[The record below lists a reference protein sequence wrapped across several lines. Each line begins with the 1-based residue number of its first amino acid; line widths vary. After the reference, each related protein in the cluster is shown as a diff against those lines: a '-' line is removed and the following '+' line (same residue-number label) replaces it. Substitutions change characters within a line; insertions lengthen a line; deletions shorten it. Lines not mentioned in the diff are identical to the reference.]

1 MFSPQSLRTEGAAT
15 FAAELAFPGESR
27 LVFERDVLFPLAGL
41 NPGEAGKYV
50 RISRLVD
57 ALRGRQ
63 LDVARRYLDG
73 GLEFAR
79 AAREL
84 EDGALMP
91 SAEATLKFF
100 NEFRT
105 YAVAYTVGRDAVAR
119 FLAGAEDRWKAYERW
134 LTEMK

>member
-1 MFSPQSLRTEGAAT
+1 MFSPQSLHTEGAAT
-15 FAAELAFPGESR
+15 YAAELAFPDESR
-27 LVFERDVLFPLAGL
+27 LAFERDELFPLVGL
-41 NPGEAGKYV
+41 NAGEADKYLRV
-50 RISRLVD
+50 SRLVD

-63 LDVARRYLDG
+63 LDVARRYLDAD
-73 GLEFAR
+73 LEFAR

-84 EDGALMP
+84 EEKALMP
-91 SAEATLKFF
+91 SADATLKFF

-119 FLAGAEDRWKAYERW
+119 DVGTAADRWKAYERW